1 MKSICL
7 GLWNRNRK
15 PRRLTNNVA
24 ATPHAYDSLRKAWRV
39 YAANADEA
47 RRLIA
52 SFEAGRDVGT
62 GPFGRPRV
70 EIIKSD
76 RR

>member
-7 GLWNRNRK
+7 GLWGRNRK
-15 PRRLTNNVA
+15 PRRLTNPVA
-24 ATPHAYDSLRKAWRV
+24 ASPHAYNGLRRAWRV
-39 YAANADEA
+39 YAASAEEA

-52 SFEAGRDVGT
+52 LFEAGRDVGT

>member
-1 MKSICL
+1 MRSICL
-7 GLWNRNRK
+7 GVWNRERK
-15 PRRLTNNVA
+15 PRRLTNHVGA
-24 ATPHAYDSLRKAWRV
+24 HPQAYGSLRKAWRV
-39 YAANADEA
+39 YAAADDEA

-52 SFEAGRDVGT
+52 LFEAGRDVGT

-70 EIIKSD
+70 EIIKDD